1 MAKKYKLDD
10 GSMVTALEVSARAG
24 IGLKTAR
31 TRLSIHTD
39 PVKVFEPKQIR
50 NKFNGE
56 SYKMRRIKSRGM
68 FDEMLVLALK
78 VI

>member
-1 MAKKYKLDD
+1 MAKKYKLDC
-10 GSMVTALEVSARAG
+10 GSMVTALEVSARVG
-24 IGLKTAR
+24 ISINNSR
-31 TRLSIHTD
+31 TRLSMHTD
-39 PVKVFEPKQIR
+39 PLKVFKPKQIR